1 MLLLLLLA
9 AKTASCRKKNI
20 FALYDDVRAICY
32 CCHISILPTI
42 HSIPLHSFTYYHYH
56 HYYHFFVVIIIIF
69 LLSWLCS
76 MIYKPLKVYYYFQVL
91 YMKFA
96 VYYIANT
103 FNLTAKKSVYLVFS
117 QGLLSKN
124 NLNKTQFFLFWF
136 FAGKDGKQFR
146 A

>member
-1 MLLLLLLA
+1 MLLLLLLLA
-9 AKTASCRKKNI
+9 AKTASCRRKNI

-42 HSIPLHSFTYYHYH
+42 HSIPFIYLLSLSSLLS
-56 HYYHFFVVIIIIF
+56 FFVVIIIIF

-124 NLNKTQFFLFWF
+124 NLNKTQFFCLGFCW
-136 FAGKDGKQFR
+136 QR
-146 A
+146 

>member
-1 MLLLLLLA
+1 MMMYVQFATA
-9 AKTASCRKKNI
+9 AI
-20 FALYDDVRAICY
+20 FPYY
-32 CCHISILPTI
+32 QPF
-42 HSIPLHSFTYYHYH
+42 IPFHSFTYYHYH

-124 NLNKTQFFLFWF
+124 NLNKTEFFLFWF
-136 FAGKDGKQFR
+136 LLAKMGNNLGRDF
-146 A
+146 